1 MMARLP
7 LLLETPRLALRPFRG
22 EDAPAAFGW
31 FGDPAVMRFVPG
43 GADASL
49 EATGARLASYL
60 AHQAEHGFSK
70 WMVIER
76 ASGLP
81 VGDSGL
87 LLLDATGEVN
97 AAGEVDL
104 GFRLAR
110 PFWGRGYATEVATA
124 WVAMAFGE
132 LRLPRLTAFCH
143 PDNAASLRVLRKL
156 GMRSTGRTR
165 AKGMHPETFVL
176 EAPTEVVS
184 GR

>member
-1 MMARLP
+1 MMARLSF
-7 LLLETPRLALRPFRG
+7 LLETPRLALRPFR
-22 EDAPAAFGW
+22 EDDAEAAFGW

-43 GADASL
+43 AADASVG
-49 EATGARLASYL
+49 ATRARLGAYQT
-60 AHQAEHGFSK
+60 HQARHGFSK
-70 WMVIER
+70 WMIFER

-87 LLLDATGEVN
+87 LLLDARGDMN

-110 PFWGRGYATEVATA
+110 PFWGRGYATEVASA
-124 WVAMAFGE
+124 WVRLAFGE

-156 GMRSTGRTR
+156 GMRSTGRIE
-165 AKGMHPETFVL
+165 AKGMQPETFVL
-176 EAPTEVVS
+176 EA
-184 GR
+184 R